1 MENLENNTEKN
12 KNFMQ
17 GWGFILLILVVV
29 TAGMIGLKFL
39 MN

>member
-1 MENLENNTEKN
+1 MENLQNNTEKN

-29 TAGMIGLKFL
+29 TAGLLGLKML